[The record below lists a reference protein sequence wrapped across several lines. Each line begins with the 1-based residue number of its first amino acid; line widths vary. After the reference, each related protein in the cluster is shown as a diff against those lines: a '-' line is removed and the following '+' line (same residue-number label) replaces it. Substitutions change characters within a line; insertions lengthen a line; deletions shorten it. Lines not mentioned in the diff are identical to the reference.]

1 MPCRGGQ
8 ALFISFRAITFTR
21 FSKSSLALPA
31 NTLFKKMLTHHS
43 SLLLSALLSPPSIF
57 YYSICQIKRW
67 MADVRYKLCAKGD
80 STRPYRPPLPMLFF
94 SGANCYSAIFMV
106 SHHCAPIKGSL
117 LSARKCNIEK
127 KRKCPP
133 LVSCV
138 SSKQENEQTLLKIF
152 CQVWTRPFLRGG
164 KRSWDLHTSTEV
176 TNYLHLLFCLYWY
189 RIK

>member
-1 MPCRGGQ
+1 
-8 ALFISFRAITFTR
+8 
-21 FSKSSLALPA
+21 
-31 NTLFKKMLTHHS
+31 
-43 SLLLSALLSPPSIF
+43 
-57 YYSICQIKRW
+57 

-117 LSARKCNIEK
+117 LSARKCNIAK

-152 CQVWTRPFLRGG
+152 FFVRSEPGHFFGAERRPGTCILLQ
-164 KRSWDLHTSTEV
+164 RSQIIYIYFFVYTGTE
-176 TNYLHLLFCLYWY
+176 
-189 RIK
+189 